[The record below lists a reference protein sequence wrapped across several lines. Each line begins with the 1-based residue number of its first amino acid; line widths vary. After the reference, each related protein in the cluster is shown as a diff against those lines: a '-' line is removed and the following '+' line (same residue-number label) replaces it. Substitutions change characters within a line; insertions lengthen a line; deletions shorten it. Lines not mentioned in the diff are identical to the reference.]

1 MTTRYSVDDAN
12 VAWRVTDGEAI
23 VLHADSSAYFGLN
36 LSGTVLWTQLAERP
50 MTVDQ
55 LATWAQRHFTATPV
69 TLLHEIDTFIEQL
82 QTGKLL
88 ETTDDAGGVDPATDA
103 ADANAVSTLTWEA
116 PVAECFGELEKLILS
131 GE

>member
-1 MTTRYSVDDAN
+1 MAIRYSVDDAN
-12 VAWRVTDGEAI
+12 VAWRVTDDEAI

-36 LSGTVLWTQLAERP
+36 RSGTLLWIQLAERP

-55 LATWAQRHFTATPV
+55 LATWAQHHFTGTPAT
-69 TLLHEIDTFIEQL
+69 LRHEINTFIEQL
-82 QTGKLL
+82 EAGTLL
-88 ETTDDAGGVDPATDA
+88 GAEEGGSADEAQDEAASSGPAIA
-103 ADANAVSTLTWEA
+103 WEA